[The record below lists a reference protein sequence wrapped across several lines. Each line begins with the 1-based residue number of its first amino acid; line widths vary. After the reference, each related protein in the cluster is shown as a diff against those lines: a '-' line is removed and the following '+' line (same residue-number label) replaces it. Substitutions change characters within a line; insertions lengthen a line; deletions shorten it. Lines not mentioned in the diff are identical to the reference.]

1 MVLIIVRHVRLITK
15 KNDFLILGEGNTFG
29 INGSFVAP
37 EKKFRTNFCLSLHYN
52 GDNSY
57 LFANGKEI
65 CRFKANNGGVN
76 FPSQFCWGSISN
88 KFSYTEAEEVSL
100 KGNVYDFS
108 IDYGSIAADDILDI
122 YKYLIQKNDIV

>member
-1 MVLIIVRHVRLITK
+1 MKEILLELMEVLLLQK
-15 KNDFLILGEGNTFG
+15 
-29 INGSFVAP
+29 
-37 EKKFRTNFCLSLHYN
+37 KKFRTNFCLSLHYN

-65 CRFKANNGGVN
+65 CWFKANNDGVN
-76 FPSQFCWGSISN
+76 FPSQFCLGSICK

-108 IDYGSIAADDILDI
+108 IDYGSIAADDIVDI